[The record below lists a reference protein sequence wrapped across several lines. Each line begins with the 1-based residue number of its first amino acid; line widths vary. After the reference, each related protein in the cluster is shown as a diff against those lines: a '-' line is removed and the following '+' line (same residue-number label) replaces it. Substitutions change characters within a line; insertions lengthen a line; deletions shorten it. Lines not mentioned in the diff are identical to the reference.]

1 MKRVLKIG
9 GMVVVQVALAWALVV
24 YVAGPLM
31 RDEPVT
37 WPWQAPPGEVAEAE
51 ESGGPRELGPLL
63 PMEEILV
70 NVADTKGR
78 RFFKTSLTLEMD
90 GKDLEKEAPN
100 RLPLLRGR
108 VIDLLATKTMDDLT
122 APTARDSLREEIL
135 ETLNAEVAGG
145 EFRDL
150 FFTEFLVQ

>member
-1 MKRVLKIG
+1 MNRIVKLALAL
-9 GMVVVQVALAWALVV
+9 VVQAGLAWALTMFVV
-24 YVAGPLM
+24 APAMRGEPL
-31 RDEPVT
+31 
-37 WPWQAPPGEVAEAE
+37 PWQADPDEVAEE
-51 ESGGPRELGPLL
+51 GPRELGPLL

-70 NVADTKGR
+70 NIADTKGR
-78 RFFKTSLTLEMD
+78 RYFKTSLTLEMD

-108 VIDLLATKTMDDLT
+108 VIDLLANKTMDELT
-122 APTARDSLREEIL
+122 QPSARESLRTEIL
-135 ETLNAEVAGG
+135 DTLNSEVAGG

>member
-1 MKRVLKIG
+1 MNGVVKI
-9 GMVVVQVALAWALVV
+9 VIAIIVQAGLAWSLTMFVV
-24 YVAGPLM
+24 GPAM
-31 RDEPVT
+31 RGEPL
-37 WPWQAPPGEVAEAE
+37 PWQRESDETEVVD
-51 ESGGPRELGPLL
+51 GPRELGPLL

-70 NVADTKGR
+70 NIADTKGR
-78 RFFKTSLTLEMD
+78 RYFKTSLTLEMD
-90 GKDLEKEAPN
+90 GKDLEKDAPT

-108 VIDLLATKTMDDLT
+108 VIELLAHKTMDELT
-122 APTARDSLREEIL
+122 QPSARESLRIEIL